1 MPCNSSTLF
10 SYGLVSLS
18 NAKNELRQKAIAELN
33 RLKPKFEDQCP
44 TGPELEKIIATRN
57 ALVENIQRVQR
68 RLDKIK
74 EFTEKIRP
82 YPTVVNS
89 IILTLKGLPIPN
101 AYTTAGLTVIF
112 GDLLADAKELVKST
126 GDGICDFDDLIA
138 KTTQELQDLISQLNA
153 LDALIQACA
162 GTGLLDVPGIQSVT
176 NLEST
181 QGIEYKGYTIKI
193 QLDPTSPSIAPRRFA
208 IALNKSGVVVLKG
221 QPSFSSSTKVL
232 IDEIKFRIDQLSS

>member
-33 RLKPKFEDQCP
+33 RLKPKFEDECP

-89 IILTLKGLPIPN
+89 IILTLKGLPI
-101 AYTTAGLTVIF
+101 
-112 GDLLADAKELVKST
+112 DRKS
-126 GDGICDFDDLIA
+126 
-138 KTTQELQDLISQLNA
+138 
-153 LDALIQACA
+153 
-162 GTGLLDVPGIQSVT
+162 
-176 NLEST
+176 
-181 QGIEYKGYTIKI
+181 
-193 QLDPTSPSIAPRRFA
+193 
-208 IALNKSGVVVLKG
+208 VV
-221 QPSFSSSTKVL
+221 
-232 IDEIKFRIDQLSS
+232 